1 MLATPQAPHRAP
13 HHAPLAERLRPQG
26 FQHLLGQEA
35 LLADDAP
42 LGRLLYEKA
51 PLPSMILW
59 GPPGCGKT
67 SLARLLAQY
76 QQAPFET
83 LSAVFG
89 SVGELRRV
97 FQRAEEERDKN
108 NTTNSSGNSSGSFL
122 LDNSSDN
129 SLQKKNTGGEVD
141 GGVGGAIG
149 RGFVLFVDEIHHFSR
164 AQQEAFL
171 PVVESGLITLIGATT
186 ENPSFALRAALVSR
200 CRVFVLEPLD
210 EAALERLL
218 AASEE
223 ALGTKLP
230 LTEGARQ
237 RLLES
242 ADGDARALLNGV
254 EALSQVVGSQNKN
267 KEKSKASKK
276 EALMDEEGLSKFL
289 QKRLPVYDKK
299 EEAHYNLI
307 SALHKAIRGSD
318 CDAAV
323 YWLARMLVAGERP
336 LYIARRLVRVA
347 YEDVGLADPQA
358 AQQALLAWQVY
369 ERLGSPEGEIA
380 LYGLVVYLAS
390 CPKSNALY
398 RCEKVAAVSARRHG
412 SKMPPM
418 HAINPVTGL
427 LKDLGYGK
435 GYEYDHD
442 SAGAFSGQDYF
453 PEGMERECYYVP
465 SERGFE
471 REIAKR
477 IAYWGRMR
485 EERSKKEKEKEKEKD
500 KDIDTSV

>member
-1 MLATPQAPHRAP
+1 MSSPAIATPHPSPHQ
-13 HHAPLAERLRPQG
+13 APLAERLRPQE

-108 NTTNSSGNSSGSFL
+108 NATSNASDNASGNASGSFPL
-122 LDNSSDN
+122 DN
-129 SLQKKNTGGEVD
+129 SLQKKNAG
-141 GGVGGAIG
+141 GGVGGGIG

-200 CRVFVLEPLD
+200 CRVFILEPLD

-254 EALSQVVGSQNKN
+254 EALSQVMKSKNKN
-267 KEKSKASKK
+267 KPSKK
-276 EALMDEEGLSKFL
+276 EALMDEEGLSRFL

-398 RCEKVAAVSARRHG
+398 RCEKVAVVSARRHG

-485 EERSKKEKEKEKEKD
+485 EERSKKEKGMD
-500 KDIDTSV
+500 ADVGV

>member
-1 MLATPQAPHRAP
+1 MHAPPQAALPSASRASHQASHQAPHRAP
-13 HHAPLAERLRPQG
+13 HRAPLAERLRPQD
-26 FQHLLGQEA
+26 FRQLLGQEA

-42 LGRLLYEKA
+42 LGRLLFEKA

-89 SVGELRRV
+89 SVAELRRV
-97 FQRAEEERDKN
+97 FQRAEAERDKN
-108 NTTNSSGNSSGSFL
+108 NPLSESSLAESSLAESSLSESSL
-122 LDNSSDN
+122 LEK
-129 SLQKKNTGGEVD
+129 QEG
-141 GGVGGAIG
+141 G

-200 CRVFVLEPLD
+200 CRVFILEPLD

-218 AASEE
+218 SASEE
-223 ALGTKLP
+223 ALGFQLP

-254 EALSQVVGSQNKN
+254 EALSQVVRGQ
-267 KEKSKASKK
+267 KSGKASSEAVAK
-276 EALMDEEGLSKFL
+276 EALLDEEGLSRFL

-380 LYGLVVYLAS
+380 LYGLVVYLSS
-390 CPKSNALY
+390 CPKSNSLY
-398 RCEKVAAVSARRHG
+398 RCEKLAVLSARRYG

-418 HAINPVTGL
+418 HAVNPVTGL

-442 SAGAFSGQDYF
+442 SEGGFSGQDYF
-453 PEGMERECYYVP
+453 PDDMERERYYVP

-471 REIAKR
+471 REVSKR
-477 IAYWGRMR
+477 LAYWGRLR
-485 EERSKKEKEKEKEKD
+485 EERRKKEAVGVEQ
-500 KDIDTSV
+500 S

>member
-1 MLATPQAPHRAP
+1 MQAPPHAPLRAP
-13 HHAPLAERLRPQG
+13 PRASPRAPPRAPLAERLRPQE
-26 FQHLLGQEA
+26 FQQLLGQEA
-35 LLADDAP
+35 LLANDAP
-42 LGRLLYEKA
+42 LGRLLFEKA

-67 SLARLLAQY
+67 SLARLLARY

-89 SVGELRRV
+89 SVAELRRI
-97 FQRAEEERDKN
+97 FQRAQEERDKAEHDKPERDKDNGITN
-108 NTTNSSGNSSGSFL
+108 NSL
-122 LDNSSDN
+122 LDNSLAESSD
-129 SLQKKNTGGEVD
+129 KPEG
-141 GGVGGAIG
+141 G

-186 ENPSFALRAALVSR
+186 ENPSFALRSALVSR
-200 CRVFVLEPLD
+200 CRVFVMEPLD

-218 AASEE
+218 SSSEE

-237 RLLES
+237 RLVEN

-254 EALSQVVGSQNKN
+254 EALSQITHGQ
-267 KEKSKASKK
+267 KSSPKSNEAEKK
-276 EALMDEEGLSKFL
+276 ENLLDEEGLSRFL

-299 EEAHYNLI
+299 EEAHYNYI

-323 YWLARMLVAGERP
+323 YWLARMLVAGEQP

-380 LYGLVVYLAS
+380 LYGLVVYLSS

-398 RCEKVAAVSARRHG
+398 RCEKLAVVSARKHG

-418 HAINPVTGL
+418 HAINAVTGL
-427 LKDLGYGK
+427 MKDLGYGK
-435 GYEYDHD
+435 GYKYDHD
-442 SAGAFSGQDYF
+442 SAEGFSGQDYF
-453 PEGMERECYYVP
+453 PEDMDRERYYVP

-471 REIAKR
+471 REISKR
-477 IAYWGRMR
+477 LAYWGRLR
-485 EERSKKEKEKEKEKD
+485 EERGKKEQARQE
-500 KDIDTSV
+500 

>member
-1 MLATPQAPHRAP
+1 MSSPALATPNPSPHQ
-13 HHAPLAERLRPQG
+13 APLAERLRPQE

-108 NTTNSSGNSSGSFL
+108 NATSNASSNASGSFPL
-122 LDNSSDN
+122 DN
-129 SLQKKNTGGEVD
+129 SLQKKNAG
-141 GGVGGAIG
+141 GGVGGGIG

-200 CRVFVLEPLD
+200 CRVFILEPLD

-254 EALSQVVGSQNKN
+254 EALSQVVNRQNKN
-267 KEKSKASKK
+267 KPSKK
-276 EALMDEEGLSKFL
+276 EALMDEEGLSRFL

-398 RCEKVAAVSARRHG
+398 RCEKVAVVSARRHG

-485 EERSKKEKEKEKEKD
+485 EERSKKEKGMD
-500 KDIDTSV
+500 ADVGV

>member
-1 MLATPQAPHRAP
+1 MSPR
-13 HHAPLAERLRPQG
+13 APLAERLRPQE
-26 FQHLLGQEA
+26 FQQLLGQEA

-42 LGRLLYEKA
+42 LGRLLFEKA

-67 SLARLLAQY
+67 SLARLLARY

-83 LSAVFG
+83 LSAVFS
-89 SVGELRRV
+89 SVAELRRI
-97 FQRAEEERDKN
+97 FQRAEEERNKEEHDKAERDRDN
-108 NTTNSSGNSSGSFL
+108 GLTKNSL
-122 LDNSSDN
+122 LDNPVLDN
-129 SLQKKNTGGEVD
+129 SLAESSDKHEG
-141 GGVGGAIG
+141 G

-186 ENPSFALRAALVSR
+186 ENPSFALRSALVSR
-200 CRVFVLEPLD
+200 CRVFVMEPLD

-218 AASEE
+218 SSSEG

-237 RLLES
+237 RLVEN

-254 EALSQVVGSQNKN
+254 EALSQVTRGKKN
-267 KEKSKASKK
+267 NLAGN
-276 EALMDEEGLSKFL
+276 EAIEQAALLDEEGLSRFL

-299 EEAHYNLI
+299 EEAHYNYI

-323 YWLARMLVAGERP
+323 YWLARMLVAGEQP

-380 LYGLVVYLAS
+380 LYGLVVYLSS

-398 RCEKVAAVSARRHG
+398 RCEKLAVVSARKHG

-418 HAINPVTGL
+418 HAINAVTGL
-427 LKDLGYGK
+427 MKDLGYGK
-435 GYEYDHD
+435 GYKYDHD
-442 SAGAFSGQDYF
+442 SAEGFSGQDYF
-453 PEGMERECYYVP
+453 PEDMDRERYYVP

-471 REIAKR
+471 REITKR
-477 IAYWGRMR
+477 LAYWGRLR
-485 EERSKKEKEKEKEKD
+485 EERGKKEQARQE
-500 KDIDTSV
+500 